1 MKVSL
6 NVLALIIITVLLS
19 LVDLPALVKKKQRK
33 ELFLLVSL
41 FCIGF
46 ILNFLLIIETKL
58 PDPSRLIV
66 SLLNALMK

>member
-6 NVLALIIITVLLS
+6 NVLALIIITGLLS
-19 LVDLPALVKKKQRK
+19 LVDLPTLVKKKQRK

-46 ILNFLLIIETKL
+46 ILNFLLIIGTTL
-58 PDPSRLIV
+58 PDPNKLIV